1 MQNKHNVFSFYLDE
15 SLWFKEGQGVRELI
29 GISLEPE
36 ISIEDCGDE
45 VCLRGTVDLAGEYVA
60 VQEHNSYNDA
70 PVQSARMMDQV
81 QKGEEGVCYFSHSFP
96 VEITVPL
103 ERVSSLDDVLVD
115 IESFDYELPA
125 NHQLRLHAQ
134 LNINGIEEKEKEAD
148 NASQFDESATVGPVN
163 YAEPKEEEIVRPIFP
178 EREVPVVQL
187 NNDYRNDDNQE
198 EEDDGRWYY
207 KKSQSFGEFFGQA
220 EKPQMPEASPESV
233 QMQESYE
240 SSSMM
245 DQAESSPK
253 SESSSESEESKEA
266 PGGMDGIKQIFKHLF
281 PNREDSYAQMKMY
294 IAQEDETLES
304 IAQKYEVTV
313 SQLERANEYRGDV
326 SPGQIVYIPS

>member
-60 VQEHNSYNDA
+60 VQEQTLYNDA
-70 PVQSARMMDQV
+70 PVQSARMMNQV
-81 QKGEEGVCYFSHSFP
+81 EEGEEGVSYFSHSFP

-103 ERVSSLDDVLVD
+103 ERVSNLDDVLVD

-134 LNINGIEEKEKEAD
+134 LNINGIEEKETKAE
-148 NASQFDESATVGPVN
+148 NAPQFDESATVGPYDYPEAN
-163 YAEPKEEEIVRPIFP
+163 EEVDHPVIP
-178 EREVPVVQL
+178 EREAPVIQL
-187 NNDYRNDDNQE
+187 NNDYRDEYKQEE

-207 KKSQSFGEFFGQA
+207 KKSQSFGEFFGHNQVMA
-220 EKPQMPEASPESV
+220 EVP
-233 QMQESYE
+233 
-240 SSSMM
+240 
-245 DQAESSPK
+245 
-253 SESSSESEESKEA
+253 SESSSQQVIIEESSSSEVEMKESSSS
-266 PGGMDGIKQIFKHLF
+266 
-281 PNREDSYAQMKMY
+281 E
-294 IAQEDETLES
+294 
-304 IAQKYEVTV
+304 
-313 SQLERANEYRGDV
+313 
-326 SPGQIVYIPS
+326 